1 MGRLSGRIQGTA
13 GAPKEGTQFGSLNSI
28 EEANVQP
35 RIDYDANNFFTATR
49 AAALERYVPDA
60 LSNRGTYRGIVL
72 KVLPPPPEPEGW
84 LRRFFTPLG
93 IRPPVLVKII
103 CRIPELD
110 AALPEPSIYGDTA
123 GPWQEII
130 QMHTTYTAQDETLPV
145 PAVGS
150 IVELDFEDKQNLEG
164 PKYVSNVGDQ
174 TPAAGAAGSP
184 GGDGT
189 STAAA
194 AAAYAAARG
203 NCGSLAAMGP
213 GGAPLG
219 TGAGS
224 YPVGQLPGG
233 RSGAGPWYNPSEG
246 MEGVIAFTVHSTAG
260 GHYGSPERALRSWI
274 GHGTRSEN
282 RVSTNF
288 VIIEDGTIVLLCPP
302 ERYRTWHGG
311 YMNRIAVGVDLCGH
325 PDPDESNGPH
335 TEAQFEALARLVE
348 CREFWNLA
356 IIGHSHHKRNRS
368 DPGHFIRADNPG
380 TSVDQ
385 LPWDQEPFA
394 SRTLPIIAAAGIR
407 NNGTWIHTDDDT
419 YESAKD
425 AEHDLRGTVG
435 PSKALGARGLE
446 EIYNRLSSQGSAG
459 SRPSYMDIVVNKAAE
474 YVSSV
479 SNTTVEWGTAQAVP
493 APTTTQPGD
502 LSGDEPL
509 WPCAGTEDGC
519 RVSIVSVRI
528 RGTKTVMVG
537 RGCGINSALREGTIG
552 LLDGEADHPV
562 TLSRITGQDTCEM
575 EIEGSI
581 GAASHIIFP

>member
-1 MGRLSGRIQGTA
+1 
-13 GAPKEGTQFGSLNSI
+13 
-28 EEANVQP
+28 
-35 RIDYDANNFFTATR
+35 
-49 AAALERYVPDA
+49 
-60 LSNRGTYRGIVL
+60 
-72 KVLPPPPEPEGW
+72 
-84 LRRFFTPLG
+84 
-93 IRPPVLVKII
+93 
-103 CRIPELD
+103 
-110 AALPEPSIYGDTA
+110 
-123 GPWQEII
+123 
-130 QMHTTYTAQDETLPV
+130 
-145 PAVGS
+145 
-150 IVELDFEDKQNLEG
+150 
-164 PKYVSNVGDQ
+164 
-174 TPAAGAAGSP
+174 
-184 GGDGT
+184 
-189 STAAA
+189 
-194 AAAYAAARG
+194 
-203 NCGSLAAMGP
+203 
-213 GGAPLG
+213 
-219 TGAGS
+219 
-224 YPVGQLPGG
+224 
-233 RSGAGPWYNPSEG
+233 
-246 MEGVIAFTVHSTAG
+246 
-260 GHYGSPERALRSWI
+260 
-274 GHGTRSEN
+274 
-282 RVSTNF
+282 
-288 VIIEDGTIVLLCPP
+288 
-302 ERYRTWHGG
+302 
-311 YMNRIAVGVDLCGH
+311 MNRIAVGVDLCGH

-509 WPCAGTEDGC
+509 WPCA
-519 RVSIVSVRI
+519 
-528 RGTKTVMVG
+528 
-537 RGCGINSALREGTIG
+537 
-552 LLDGEADHPV
+552 
-562 TLSRITGQDTCEM
+562 
-575 EIEGSI
+575 
-581 GAASHIIFP
+581 